1 MRNNIIQNNNPFIYF
16 LKKKYFYHIFFN
28 FIICIIISFIFSIY
42 FRQIFIKFFQINNNN
57 NPIILNRN
65 LINNKEEF
73 IITEIENSLRI
84 EPFLVELCKKKFYGD
99 WTIND
104 INENKK
110 NSLPKFFSSNH
121 GNFILFF
128 NYITVPSYLELY
140 LNLYINDNKY
150 NDNYIFLKAKYTLF
164 KNNLNKEIIF
174 TFNDIKKLETGS
186 ESCVMKSNT
195 SKVTIYKSF
204 KLFKNIINS
213 YSIINNF
220 TFNIPSLSKKNII
233 GEIFLEDL
241 PLNIKFESKY
251 SNYDYIYASELNK
264 KVYSLNICLLFIGIA
279 SSYINLSIF
288 KQILSFNINI
298 KSFSPLLIFMN
309 MIWNVIITVFCLILS
324 IIFSNYFNSFL
335 TTGILYFVNFC
346 IIEMKF
352 IILFIKN
359 SNEVTRFR
367 QNMIQNNMA
376 TNFIEQMV
384 NNFIQKKIFKFNILF
399 YITLIFYLFFVI
411 YSLIY
416 DVLFFLNCIMIFI
429 PQIIYNVNVK
439 ILKNHLPFNFIV
451 IVLIN
456 KLFLPLYF
464 RFYNNNFLLSQPKYM
479 LIFNIF
485 FIIFLELLILFLQQ
499 FFGNKF
505 FIPKKLRKGYYNYYK
520 TLKEIEE
527 IFSNHKDKNMNKTAE
542 EIENMNCSICLSLLR
557 LEPNSIFSSSS
568 INDNNLEEEN
578 RKDNELELQNDNN
591 NIANINQNNNNV
603 NIVLSSDEIGMK
615 KLKRKQIFNKNVF
628 KCFKKNKKQNE
639 IKIMMTPC
647 HHLFHPECLKLWC
660 VHKNQ
665 CPICRTELP
674 LIE

>member
-1 MRNNIIQNNNPFIYF
+1 MRNNLIQNNNLFIYI
-16 LKKKYFYHIFFN
+16 LKKKYFYYHIFFN
-28 FIICIIISFIFSIY
+28 FLLSIFISFIFSIY
-42 FRQIFIKFFQINNNN
+42 FKQIFIKILQNNNN
-57 NPIILNRN
+57 NPIFLNRN

-84 EPFLVELCKKKFYGD
+84 EPFLLELCKKKYYGD

-104 INENKK
+104 KNENKK
-110 NSLPKFFSSNH
+110 ISLPSFFSSNH
-121 GNFILFF
+121 GNFILYF
-128 NYITVPSYLELY
+128 NYISLPSYLELY
-140 LNLYINDNKY
+140 LNLIINDNKY
-150 NDNYIFLKAKYTLF
+150 NDNYIFIKAKYTLLR
-164 KNNLNKEIIF
+164 NNLNKEIIF
-174 TFNDIKKLETGS
+174 NFTDIKKLETGS
-186 ESCVMKSNT
+186 ESCIMKSNI
-195 SKVTIYKSF
+195 SKVSIYKSY

-220 TFNIPSLSKKNII
+220 TFNIPSLSKKNIN

-241 PLNIKFESKY
+241 PLNIKFESIY
-251 SNYDYIYASELNK
+251 SNYENIYISNLNK
-264 KVYSLNICLLFIGIA
+264 KVYNLNIFLLIIGIT
-279 SSYINLSIF
+279 STYINLKILR
-288 KQILSFNINI
+288 QILSFNINI
-298 KSFSPLLIFMN
+298 KNFSPLLIFMN
-309 MIWNVIITVFCLILS
+309 MIWNAIITVFCLILS

-335 TTGILYFVNFC
+335 TTGIFYFMNFC
-346 IIEMKF
+346 IVEMKY

-367 QNMIQNNMA
+367 QNMIDNNM
-376 TNFIEQMV
+376 TNNFIEQMI
-384 NNFIQKKIFKFNILF
+384 NSHIQKKIFKFNLLF
-399 YITLIFYLFFVI
+399 YFTLIFYLFFVI

-416 DVLFFLNCIMIFI
+416 DFLFFLHCILIFI
-429 PQIIYNVNVK
+429 PQIIYNVNIN
-439 ILKNHLPFNFIV
+439 ILKNHLPFNFI
-451 IVLIN
+451 IMVLLN

-464 RFYNNNFLLSQPKYM
+464 RLYNNNILLSQPKYF
-479 LIFNIF
+479 LVLNV
-485 FIIFLELLILFLQQ
+485 FIALFLELLILFLQQ
-499 FFGNKF
+499 YFGNKF
-505 FIPKKLRKGYYNYYK
+505 FIPKKFRKGYYNYYK

-527 IFSNHKDKNMNKTAE
+527 IFTNNKDKNINKTIE
-542 EIENMNCSICLSLLR
+542 EIENLNCSICLSLLR
-557 LEPNSIFSSSS
+557 LEPNSIFNSSS

-578 RKDNELELQNDNN
+578 KKNNELELQNN
-591 NIANINQNNNNV
+591 NIANINQNNNV

>member
-1 MRNNIIQNNNPFIYF
+1 MRNNLIQNNNLFIYI
-16 LKKKYFYHIFFN
+16 LKKKYFYYHIFFN
-28 FIICIIISFIFSIY
+28 FLLSIFISFIFSIY
-42 FRQIFIKFFQINNNN
+42 FKQIFIKILQNNNN
-57 NPIILNRN
+57 NPIFLNRN

-84 EPFLVELCKKKFYGD
+84 EPFLLELCKKKYYGD
-99 WTIND
+99 WIIND
-104 INENKK
+104 KNENKK
-110 NSLPKFFSSNH
+110 ISLPNFFSSNH
-121 GNFILFF
+121 GNFILYF
-128 NYITVPSYLELY
+128 NYISLPSYLELY
-140 LNLYINDNKY
+140 LNLIIKDNKY
-150 NDNYIFLKAKYTLF
+150 NDNYIIIKAKYTLLR
-164 KNNLNKEIIF
+164 NNLNKEIVFNF
-174 TFNDIKKLETGS
+174 TDIKKLETGS
-186 ESCVMKSNT
+186 ESCIMKSNI
-195 SKVTIYKSF
+195 SKVSIYKSY

-220 TFNIPSLSKKNII
+220 TFNIPSLSKKNIN

-241 PLNIKFESKY
+241 PLNIKFESIY
-251 SNYDYIYASELNK
+251 SNYENIYISNLNK
-264 KVYSLNICLLFIGIA
+264 KVYNLNIFLLIIGIT
-279 SSYINLSIF
+279 STYMNLKIL
-288 KQILSFNINI
+288 KQIISFNINI

-309 MIWNVIITVFCLILS
+309 MIWNAIITVFCLILS

-335 TTGILYFVNFC
+335 TTGIFYFMNFC
-346 IIEMKF
+346 IVEMKY

-367 QNMIQNNMA
+367 QNMIDNNM
-376 TNFIEQMV
+376 TNNFIEQMI
-384 NNFIQKKIFKFNILF
+384 NSHIQKKIFKFNLLF
-399 YITLIFYLFFVI
+399 YFTLIFYLFFVI

-416 DVLFFLNCIMIFI
+416 DFLFFLHCILIFI
-429 PQIIYNVNVK
+429 PQIIYNVNIN
-439 ILKNHLPFNFIV
+439 ILKNHLPFNFI
-451 IVLIN
+451 IMVLLN

-464 RFYNNNFLLSQPKYM
+464 RLYNNNILLSQPKYF
-479 LIFNIF
+479 LVLNV
-485 FIIFLELLILFLQQ
+485 FIALFLELLILFLQQ
-499 FFGNKF
+499 YFGNKF
-505 FIPKKLRKGYYNYYK
+505 FIPKKFRKGYYNYYK

-527 IFSNHKDKNMNKTAE
+527 IFTNNKDKNINKTIE
-542 EIENMNCSICLSLLR
+542 EIENLNCSICLSLLR
-557 LEPNSIFSSSS
+557 LDPNSIFNSTS

-578 RKDNELELQNDNN
+578 KKNNELELQNN
-591 NIANINQNNNNV
+591 NIANINQNNNV

-665 CPICRTELP
+665 CPICRAELP